1 MQLNLTGQHVEI
13 TPPLREFVNGKFAKL
28 EHYFEHINQVYIV
41 LKVEKVTQVADATL
55 HVNGDELHA
64 TSEAEDMY
72 AAIDGLIDKLTR
84 QLTKHKDKLKKH

>member
-41 LKVEKVTQVADATL
+41 LKVEKVT
-55 HVNGDELHA
+55 
-64 TSEAEDMY
+64 
-72 AAIDGLIDKLTR
+72 
-84 QLTKHKDKLKKH
+84 